1 MSPVDERKD
10 EQDQLSADELRE
22 VWAAL
27 AGDERLEGF
36 LLLPREDAEDL
47 FLSLTP
53 LEQAQLVTSVPAGQ
67 RRIWMRQ
74 LAPDDAADVLQE
86 IEPSLREDLAGLLDD
101 ATRREVRALMAYA
114 EDDAGGLMS
123 PRFARVRP
131 DMQVDEAIRYLQK
144 QARDRLETIYYAYV
158 LDSDQ
163 RLLGVCSFRELFASI
178 AGRLVRDIM
187 HDDPV
192 TVREDMDQEAVALC
206 IKRHGFLAL
215 PVVDADGRMKGIVT
229 LDDIVDVVEE
239 EATEDVQKF
248 GGMEA
253 LEAPYMQ
260 TSFGSMIQK
269 RGGWLALLFV
279 GEMLTAT
286 AMARYEHDIARAV
299 VLAVFVPLIISSG
312 GNSGSQAST
321 LIIRAM
327 ALGEVRLRDW
337 WRIVQRE
344 LAAGLVLGML
354 LAVLGALRIVGWEAV
369 FHSYGVHYPH
379 LALTVGISLIGVV
392 TMGTLCGSMLPL
404 LLKRVGL
411 DPASAS
417 APFVAT
423 LVDVSGLL
431 IYFTAAKLVMGG
443 KLL

>member
-1 MSPVDERKD
+1 MSRLEQRNDEH
-10 EQDQLSADELRE
+10 EPLSADELRE
-22 VWAAL
+22 VWPAL
-27 AGDERLEGF
+27 AEDERVEGF

-53 LEQAQLVTSVPAGQ
+53 LEQAQLVTRVPAGQ

-86 IEPSLREDLAGLLDD
+86 VESDQRDELIGLLDE

-158 LDSDQ
+158 LDSEQ
-163 RLLGVCSFRELFASI
+163 RLLGVCSFRELFAAS

-187 HDDPV
+187 HEEPV
-192 TVREDMDQEAVALC
+192 TVLEDMDQEAVAQR

-215 PVVDADGRMKGIVT
+215 PVVDAEGRMKGIVT

-260 TSFGSMIQK
+260 TSFASMIQK

-286 AMARYEHDIARAV
+286 AMARFEHDIAKAV

-344 LAAGLVLGML
+344 LAAGLALGTL
-354 LAVLGALRIVGWEAV
+354 LAILGALRIVGWEAA
-369 FHSYGVHYPH
+369 FHSYGVYYPH

-431 IYFTAAKLVMGG
+431 IYFSAAKFVMGG

>member
-1 MSPVDERKD
+1 MEERKD
-10 EQDQLSADELRE
+10 QHEQLSADELRE

-27 AGDERLEGF
+27 SEDERVEGF
-36 LLLPREDAEDL
+36 LVLPREDAEDL
-47 FLSLTP
+47 FTSLAP
-53 LEQAQLVTSVPAGQ
+53 LAQGQLLGAIPPGQ
-67 RRIWMRQ
+67 RRIWMRL

-86 IEPSLREDLAGLLDD
+86 VEPELKDELMKLLDEPN
-101 ATRREVRALMAYA
+101 RREVRALMAYA

-144 QARDRLETIYYAYV
+144 QARDRLEAIYYAYV

-163 RLLGVCSFRELFASI
+163 RLLGVCSFRELFA
-178 AGRLVRDIM
+178 ATGDKLVRDVM
-187 HDDPV
+187 HDEPV
-192 TVREDMDQEAVALC
+192 TVREEMDQEAVALL

-215 PVVDADGRMKGIVT
+215 PVVDAHGHMKGIVT

-260 TSFGSMIQK
+260 TSFGAMIQK
-269 RGGWLALLFV
+269 RAGWLAILFV
-279 GEMLTAT
+279 GEMFTAT
-286 AMARYEHDIARAV
+286 AMAQYEHDIAKAV

-344 LAAGLVLGML
+344 LAAGLTLGVVLAVVGAVRVLGWQF
-354 LAVLGALRIVGWEAV
+354 A
-369 FHSYGVHYPH
+369 FHSYGPHYP
-379 LALTVGISLIGVV
+379 LIASTVALSLVGVV
-392 TMGTLCGSMLPL
+392 TVGTLCGSMLPL

-431 IYFTAAKLVMGG
+431 IYFSAAKLIMGG
-443 KLL
+443 TLL

>member
-1 MSPVDERKD
+1 MAALHQPGDGEER
-10 EQDQLSADELRE
+10 LSADELRE
-22 VWAAL
+22 VWPVL
-27 AGDERLEGF
+27 AEDERIEGF
-36 LLLPREDAEDL
+36 LVLPREDGEDF
-47 FLSLTP
+47 FLSLAP
-53 LEQAQLVTSVPAGQ
+53 REQAQLLSEVPPEQ
-67 RRIWMRQ
+67 RRVWMRL

-86 IEPSLREDLAGLLDD
+86 IEPELRDELVKLLDD

-131 DMQVDEAIRYLQK
+131 DMQIDEAIRYLQR
-144 QARDRLETIYYAYV
+144 QARERLETIYYAYV

-163 RLLGVCSFRELFASI
+163 RLLGVCSFRELFAAS
-178 AGRLVRDIM
+178 ADRLVRDVM
-187 HDDPV
+187 HGEPV
-192 TVREDMDQEAVALC
+192 TVREEMDQEEVARL

-215 PVVDADGRMKGIVT
+215 PVVDEDERMKGIVT

-253 LEAPYMQ
+253 LEAPYME
-260 TSFGSMIQK
+260 TSFLNMIRK

-286 AMARYEHDIARAV
+286 AMARFEHDIARAV

-337 WRIVQRE
+337 WRIVRRE
-344 LAAGLVLGML
+344 LAAGVTLGVL
-354 LAVLGALRIVGWEAV
+354 LAVLGAVRIVAWEKA
-369 FHSYGVHYPH
+369 FHTYGVHYPE
-379 LALTVGISLIGVV
+379 LAVTVGVSLIGVV

-443 KLL
+443 LVF

>member
-1 MSPVDERKD
+1 MAALHQRGDGEER
-10 EQDQLSADELRE
+10 LSADELRE
-22 VWAAL
+22 VWPVL
-27 AGDERLEGF
+27 AEDERIEGF
-36 LLLPREDAEDL
+36 LVLPREDGEDF
-47 FLSLTP
+47 FLSLAP
-53 LEQAQLVTSVPAGQ
+53 REQAQLLSEVPTDQ
-67 RRIWMRQ
+67 RRIWMRL

-86 IEPSLREDLAGLLDD
+86 IEPELREELVKLLDD

-131 DMQVDEAIRYLQK
+131 DMQIDEAIRYLQR
-144 QARDRLETIYYAYV
+144 QARERLETIYYAYV

-163 RLLGVCSFRELFASI
+163 RLLGVCSFRELFA
-178 AGRLVRDIM
+178 AAADRLVRDVM
-187 HDDPV
+187 HEEPI
-192 TVREDMDQEAVALC
+192 TVREELDQEAVALL

-253 LEAPYMQ
+253 LEAPYME
-260 TSFGSMIQK
+260 TSFLRMIQK

-286 AMARYEHDIARAV
+286 AMARFEHDIARAV

-327 ALGEVRLRDW
+327 ALGEVRMRDW
-337 WRIVQRE
+337 WRIVRRE
-344 LAAGLVLGML
+344 LAAGLTLGLL
-354 LAVLGALRIVGWEAV
+354 LALLGAVRIVAWEKA
-369 FHSYGVHYPH
+369 FHAYGVHYPE
-379 LALTVGISLIGVV
+379 LALTVGVSLIGVV

-431 IYFTAAKLVMGG
+431 IYFTAAKLLMGG
-443 KLL
+443 ALL